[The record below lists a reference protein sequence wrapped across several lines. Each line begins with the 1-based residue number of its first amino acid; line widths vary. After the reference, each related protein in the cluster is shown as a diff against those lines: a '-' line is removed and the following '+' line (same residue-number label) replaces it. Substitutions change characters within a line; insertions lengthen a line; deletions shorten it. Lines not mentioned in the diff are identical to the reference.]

1 VEAGNNVAR
10 AWHVLT
16 MLLRDT
22 QADIGH
28 LTHIDCSRPGGFPG
42 DDRAGR
48 GHGPRGRSGRFGKA
62 GRTETSFLCLPDPVS
77 RAVKGAE

>member
-1 VEAGNNVAR
+1 
-10 AWHVLT
+10 
-16 MLLRDT
+16 MLRDT

-28 LTHIDCSRPGGFPG
+28 LTHIDALRPGKFPF

-62 GRTETSFLCLPDPVS
+62 GRTGTSFLLTAPVPVS
-77 RAVKGAE
+77 REVKGEE